1 MFLFLTSYV
10 QQEFTQI
17 KAGKTFGT
25 VFAMSVEILRN
36 SKKIRGFLT
45 VRVLKSAHLFSQEIF
60 NVSWRMGFIEDK

>member
-36 SKKIRGFLT
+36 SKKMRVFLT
-45 VRVLKSAHLFSQEIF
+45 VRNLFRVRFFE
-60 NVSWRMGFIEDK
+60 NVTARCP